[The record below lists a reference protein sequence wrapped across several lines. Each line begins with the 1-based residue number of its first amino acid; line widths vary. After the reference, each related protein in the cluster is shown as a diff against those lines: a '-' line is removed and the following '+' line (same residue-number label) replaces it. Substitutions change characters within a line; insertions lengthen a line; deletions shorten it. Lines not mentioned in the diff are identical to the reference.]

1 MDVVR
6 QLKCMQGISEEFLPT
21 FRFFQF
27 KKSTSFASV
36 VESEAHSA
44 SQRSSDGKV
53 LLTMNDISQ
62 KILYDSSRSESDII
76 SLVNQQASQEMM
88 NPVNNM
94 IISNNLQTKV
104 LYKALKSVAMT
115 PDIRELIQHA
125 KSLTDDQYN
134 QCAKLRLNL
143 SNLNSFTMI
152 NKKQNIQ
159 KKEMNFSLRRV
170 VDEVLC

>member
-1 MDVVR
+1 MTFQQLSTCVFTFDRKMTKNQIQLFDVKDAKTTQEKVITDVIR
-6 QLKCMQGISEEFLPT
+6 NLKCMQGISEEFLPT

-36 VESEAHSA
+36 IESEAHSA

-88 NPVNNM
+88 GPVNNM
-94 IISNNLQTKV
+94 ITSNTL
-104 LYKALKSVAMT
+104 
-115 PDIRELIQHA
+115 
-125 KSLTDDQYN
+125 
-134 QCAKLRLNL
+134 
-143 SNLNSFTMI
+143 
-152 NKKQNIQ
+152 
-159 KKEMNFSLRRV
+159 
-170 VDEVLC
+170 

>member
-1 MDVVR
+1 MSIGSVGQDCFSLREISRMTFQQLSTCVFTFDRKMTKNQIQLFDVKDAKTTQEKVITDVIR
-6 QLKCMQGISEEFLPT
+6 NLKCMQGISEEFLPT

-36 VESEAHSA
+36 IESEAHSA

-88 NPVNNM
+88 GPVNNM
-94 IISNNLQTKV
+94 ITSNTL
-104 LYKALKSVAMT
+104 
-115 PDIRELIQHA
+115 
-125 KSLTDDQYN
+125 
-134 QCAKLRLNL
+134 
-143 SNLNSFTMI
+143 
-152 NKKQNIQ
+152 
-159 KKEMNFSLRRV
+159 
-170 VDEVLC
+170 